1 MSIPKETLLHAYR
14 TMKTIREFEERV
26 NAEIMNGQIPG
37 FTHLYTGQEAN
48 AVGVCAHLDESD
60 TIISTHR
67 GHGHCIAKGAEVSG
81 MMKELFGSSEGLC
94 KGKGG
99 SMHVADIDKGILGA
113 NGIVAG
119 GPPISV
125 GSALAAKIR
134 KNGKVAVSFSG
145 DGSVNQ
151 GTCFEA
157 MNMAVVLQAPAV
169 FVIENN
175 YYSEHTSI
183 NYAVGCDDLKA
194 RTEAFGFP
202 VFVADGSDFFAVHE
216 AAGKAIAHARAGN
229 GPAGVF
235 AEQGRY
241 HGHFVGDPQAY
252 RAEGE
257 LEDLRENHCPLKN
270 FRARMAET
278 GELSEAELD
287 VIDAMVVSGLSS
299 RSVSAPAAAAA
310 TTATVQDRD
319 GMKPTTTTT
328 TTTTTTSVVSRPF
341 PDGAEGLRRTSR
353 SRGYAAVVK
362 DVGSSIPV
370 LTPTIPLTHAI
381 VLLTCRDV

>member
-1 MSIPKETLLHAYR
+1 MSLSKEQLLHAYR
-14 TMKTIREFEERV
+14 QMKTIREFEERTH
-26 NAEIMNGQIPG
+26 AEIMNGQIAG

-48 AVGVCAHLDESD
+48 AVGICEHLDGDD

-67 GHGHCIAKGAEVSG
+67 GHGHCIARGADVIG

-99 SMHVADIDKGILGA
+99 SMHIADIDNGILGA

-125 GSALAAKIR
+125 GAALGMKI
-134 KNGKVAVSFSG
+134 KGTNNVSVSFSG

-157 MNMAVVLQAPAV
+157 MNLAVVLQVPAV

-175 YYSEHTSI
+175 YYSEHTNIS
-183 NYAVGCDDLKA
+183 YAVGCDDLKA

-202 VFVADGSDFFAVHE
+202 VFVADGSDFFDVYG
-216 AAGKAIAHARAGN
+216 AAGEAIEHARSGK

-241 HGHFVGDPQAY
+241 HGHFVGDPQTY

-257 LEDLRENHCPLKN
+257 LDDLRENHCCLKI
-270 FRARMAET
+270 FRAKMAES
-278 GELSEAELD
+278 GELSSAELD
-287 VIDAMVVSGLSS
+287 AVDTEVMALIDQAVAEAKA
-299 RSVSAPAAAAA
+299 APRPTPDQVTQDVYINYNAA
-310 TTATVQDRD
+310 
-319 GMKPTTTTT
+319 
-328 TTTTTTSVVSRPF
+328 
-341 PDGAEGLRRTSR
+341 
-353 SRGYAAVVK
+353 
-362 DVGSSIPV
+362 
-370 LTPTIPLTHAI
+370 
-381 VLLTCRDV
+381 

>member
-1 MSIPKETLLHAYR
+1 MSIPTETLSNAYR
-14 TMKTIREFEERV
+14 LMKTIREFEERV

-67 GHGHCIAKGAEVSG
+67 GHGHCIAKGAEVAG
-81 MMKELFGSSEGLC
+81 M
-94 KGKGG
+94 
-99 SMHVADIDKGILGA
+99 MHVADIDKGILGA

-175 YYSEHTSI
+175 YYSEHTNIS
-183 NYAVGCDDLKA
+183 YAVGCDDLKA

-202 VFVADGSDFFAVHE
+202 VFVADGSDFFAVYE
-216 AAGKAIAHARAGN
+216 AAGKAIEHARGGN

-241 HGHFVGDPQAY
+241 HGHFVGDPQHY
-252 RAEGE
+252 RGEGE
-257 LEDLRENHCPLKN
+257 IDDLRENHDCLKN
-270 FRARMAET
+270 FRVRMGET
-278 GELSEAELD
+278 GELSVEAMD
-287 VIDAMVVSGLSS
+287 AIDAEVMAAIEQAVVD
-299 RSVSAPAAAAA
+299 AKAAARP
-310 TTATVQDRD
+310 TAEQVLED
-319 GMKPTTTTT
+319 
-328 TTTTTTSVVSRPF
+328 VYINY
-341 PDGAEGLRRTSR
+341 GAGA
-353 SRGYAAVVK
+353 RGV
-362 DVGSSIPV
+362 
-370 LTPTIPLTHAI
+370 
-381 VLLTCRDV
+381 

>member
-1 MSIPKETLLHAYR
+1 VTIPKEKLLRAYR
-14 TMKTIREFEERV
+14 QMKTIREFEERTH
-26 NAEIMNGQIPG
+26 AEIMNGQIPG

-48 AVGVCAHLDESD
+48 AVGVCEHLDELD

-67 GHGHCIAKGAEVSG
+67 GHGHCIAKGADVIG

-99 SMHVADIDKGILGA
+99 SMHVADIEKGILGA

-134 KNGKVAVSFSG
+134 DNGRVAVSFSG

-157 MNMAVVLQAPAV
+157 MNLAVVLKVPAI

-175 YYSEHTSI
+175 YYSEHTNIS
-183 NYAVGCDDLKA
+183 YAVGCDDLKA

-202 VFVADGSDFFAVHE
+202 VFVADGSDFFSVYE
-216 AAGKAIAHARAGN
+216 AAGKAIEHARTGN
-229 GPAGVF
+229 GPAGLF
-235 AEQGRY
+235 AEQGRF
-241 HGHFVGDPQAY
+241 HGHFVGDPQYY

-257 LEDLRENHCPLKN
+257 LDDLRENSDCLKV
-270 FRARMAET
+270 FRNR
-278 GELSEAELD
+278 
-287 VIDAMVVSGLSS
+287 
-299 RSVSAPAAAAA
+299 
-310 TTATVQDRD
+310 TTATGEVSHEELDAIDAEVLALIDEAVAAAKAAPR
-319 GMKPTTTTT
+319 PTAEQ
-328 TTTTTTSVVSRPF
+328 VV
-341 PDGAEGLRRTSR
+341 E
-353 SRGYAAVVK
+353 
-362 DVGSSIPV
+362 DVYVNYGN
-370 LTPTIPLTHAI
+370 A
-381 VLLTCRDV
+381 

>member
-1 MSIPKETLLHAYR
+1 MTIPKQTLLRAYR
-14 TMKTIREFEERV
+14 QMKTIREFEERV
-26 NAEIMNGQIPG
+26 HAEIMNGQIPG

-48 AVGVCAHLDESD
+48 AVGVCQHLSNED

-67 GHGHCIAKGAEVSG
+67 GHGHCIAKGADVIG

-99 SMHVADIDKGILGA
+99 SMHVADFEKGILGA

-134 KNGKVAVSFSG
+134 GNNNVSVSFSG

-157 MNMAVVLQAPAV
+157 MNLAVVLQVPAI

-175 YYSEHTSI
+175 YYSEHTNIS
-183 NYAVGCDDLKA
+183 YAVGCDDLKA

-202 VFVADGSDFFAVHE
+202 VFVADGADFFAVYE
-216 AAGKAIAHARAGN
+216 AAAQAVEHARSGK
-229 GPAGVF
+229 GPAGIF

-241 HGHFVGDPQAY
+241 HGHFVGDPQYY
-252 RAEGE
+252 RGEGE
-257 LEDLRENHCPLKN
+257 LEDLRENHDCLKN
-270 FRARMAET
+270 FRARMATT
-278 GELSEAELD
+278 GELGDAELD
-287 VIDAMVVSGLSS
+287 AIDTEVLALIERAVTEAKA
-299 RSVSAPAAAAA
+299 APRP
-310 TTATVQDRD
+310 TPEQVDQD
-319 GMKPTTTTT
+319 
-328 TTTTTTSVVSRPF
+328 VYINY
-341 PDGAEGLRRTSR
+341 GA
-353 SRGYAAVVK
+353 
-362 DVGSSIPV
+362 
-370 LTPTIPLTHAI
+370 
-381 VLLTCRDV
+381 

>member
-1 MSIPKETLLHAYR
+1 MTIPKEKLLRAYR
-14 TMKTIREFEERV
+14 QMKTIREFEERV
-26 NAEIMNGQIPG
+26 HAEIMNGQIPG

-48 AVGVCAHLDESD
+48 AVGVCEHLTDAD

-67 GHGHCIAKGAEVSG
+67 GHGHCIAKGADVIG

-99 SMHVADIDKGILGA
+99 SMHVADFDKGILGA

-134 KNGKVAVSFSG
+134 GNTNVSVSFSG

-157 MNMAVVLQAPAV
+157 MNLAVVLQVPAI

-183 NYAVGCDDLKA
+183 SYAVGCDDLKA

-202 VFVADGSDFFAVHE
+202 VFVADGADFFAVYE
-216 AAGKAIAHARAGN
+216 AAAQAVAHARSGR
-229 GPAGVF
+229 GPAGIF

-241 HGHFVGDPQAY
+241 HGHFVGDPQYY
-252 RAEGE
+252 RGEGE
-257 LEDLRENHCPLKN
+257 LEDLRQNHDCLKN
-270 FRARMAET
+270 FRARVAGG
-278 GELSEAELD
+278 GEVSGAELD
-287 VIDAMVVSGLSS
+287 AIDTEVLALIDRAV
-299 RSVSAPAAAAA
+299 AAAKAA
-310 TTATVQDRD
+310 PRPTAGQVAQD
-319 GMKPTTTTT
+319 
-328 TTTTTTSVVSRPF
+328 VYINY
-341 PDGAEGLRRTSR
+341 GA
-353 SRGYAAVVK
+353 
-362 DVGSSIPV
+362 
-370 LTPTIPLTHAI
+370 
-381 VLLTCRDV
+381 

>member
-1 MSIPKETLLHAYR
+1 MTIPKDKLLKAYR
-14 TMKTIREFEERV
+14 MMKTIREFEERT

-48 AVGVCAHLDESD
+48 AVGVCEHLSDAD

-67 GHGHCIAKGAEVSG
+67 GHGHCIAKGADVIG
-81 MMKELFGSSEGLC
+81 MMKELFGSSAGLC

-99 SMHVADIDKGILGA
+99 SMHVADVEKGILGA

-157 MNMAVVLQAPAV
+157 MNMAVVLNVPAV
-169 FVIENN
+169 FVVENN
-175 YYSEHTSI
+175 YYSEHTSV

-194 RTEAFGFP
+194 RTEGFGFP
-202 VFVADGSDFFAVHE
+202 VFVADGSDFFAVYA
-216 AAGKAIAHARAGN
+216 AAGQAIEHARAGN

-241 HGHFVGDPQAY
+241 HGHFVGDPQTY
-252 RAEGE
+252 RGEGE
-257 LEDLRENHCPLKN
+257 LDELRDKRDCLKK
-270 FRARMAET
+270 FRATTAQ
-278 GELSEAELD
+278 SAAVSSAELD
-287 VIDAMVVSGLSS
+287 AIDAEVMALIERAVDEAKA
-299 RSVSAPAAAAA
+299 AP
-310 TTATVQDRD
+310 R
-319 GMKPTTTTT
+319 PT
-328 TTTTTTSVVSRPF
+328 
-341 PDGAEGLRRTSR
+341 PDEVT
-353 SRGYAAVVK
+353 
-362 DVGSSIPV
+362 
-370 LTPTIPLTHAI
+370 
-381 VLLTCRDV
+381 RDVYIEYA

>member
-1 MSIPKETLLHAYR
+1 MPIPTQALSNAYR
-14 TMKTIREFEERV
+14 LMKTIREFEERV

-48 AVGVCAHLDESD
+48 AVGVCAHLDTGD

-175 YYSEHTSI
+175 YYSEHTNIS
-183 NYAVGCDDLKA
+183 YAVGCDDLKA

-202 VFVADGSDFFAVHE
+202 VFVADGADFFAVHE

-241 HGHFVGDPQAY
+241 HGHFVG
-252 RAEGE
+252 EE
-257 LEDLRENHCPLKN
+257 
-270 FRARMAET
+270 
-278 GELSEAELD
+278 
-287 VIDAMVVSGLSS
+287 SS
-299 RSVSAPAAAAA
+299 TPESKDER
-310 TTATVQDRD
+310 
-319 GMKPTTTTT
+319 
-328 TTTTTTSVVSRPF
+328 RP
-341 PDGAEGLRRTSR
+341 PRHDQ
-353 SRGYAAVVK
+353 
-362 DVGSSIPV
+362 
-370 LTPTIPLTHAI
+370 
-381 VLLTCRDV
+381 

>member
-1 MSIPKETLLHAYR
+1 MAIPKDKLLKAYR
-14 TMKTIREFEERV
+14 MMKTIREFEERTH
-26 NAEIMNGQIPG
+26 AEIMNGQIAG

-48 AVGVCAHLDESD
+48 AVGVCEHLSDAD

-67 GHGHCIAKGAEVSG
+67 GHGHCIAKGADVIG
-81 MMKELFGSSEGLC
+81 MMKELFGSSAGLC

-99 SMHVADIDKGILGA
+99 SMHVADVDKGILGA

-134 KNGKVAVSFSG
+134 KNGNVAISFSG

-157 MNMAVVLQAPAV
+157 MNMAVVLKVPAV

-202 VFVADGSDFFAVHE
+202 VFVADGSDFFAVYE
-216 AAGKAIAHARAGN
+216 AAGKAIEHARAGN

-241 HGHFVGDPQAY
+241 HGHFVGDPQTY
-252 RAEGE
+252 RGEGE
-257 LEDLRENHCPLKN
+257 LDTLREKHDCLKI
-270 FRARMAET
+270 FRAKMAES
-278 GELSEAELD
+278 GELTNDELD
-287 VIDAMVVSGLSS
+287 AIDAEVMALIDQAVEEAKA
-299 RSVSAPAAAAA
+299 APRP
-310 TTATVQDRD
+310 TPEEVTQD
-319 GMKPTTTTT
+319 
-328 TTTTTTSVVSRPF
+328 VYIN
-341 PDGAEGLRRTSR
+341 
-353 SRGYAAVVK
+353 YA
-362 DVGSSIPV
+362 
-370 LTPTIPLTHAI
+370 
-381 VLLTCRDV
+381 

>member
-1 MSIPKETLLHAYR
+1 VGLPKENLLHAYR
-14 TMKTIREFEERV
+14 QMKTIREFEERAH
-26 NAEIMNGQIPG
+26 AEIMNGQIAG

-48 AVGVCAHLDESD
+48 AVGVCEHLDNAD

-67 GHGHCIAKGAEVSG
+67 GHGHCIAKGADVIS

-134 KNGKVAVSFSG
+134 DNGRVAVSFSG

-157 MNMAVVLQAPAV
+157 MNMAVVLKVPAI

-175 YYSEHTSI
+175 YYSEHTNI

-202 VFVADGSDFFAVHE
+202 VFVADGSDFFDVYE
-216 AAGKAIAHARAGN
+216 AAGKAIEHARSGK
-229 GPAGVF
+229 GPAGIF

-241 HGHFVGDPQAY
+241 HGHFVGDPQTY

-257 LEDLRENHCPLKN
+257 LDDLRENHDCLKK
-270 FRARMAET
+270 FRATMDKT
-278 GELSEAELD
+278 GEISAAELD
-287 VIDAMVVSGLSS
+287 AIDEEVMALIEE
-299 RSVSAPAAAAA
+299 SVTAAKAAPRP
-310 TTATVQDRD
+310 TADQVTDDVYI
-319 GMKPTTTTT
+319 
-328 TTTTTTSVVSRPF
+328 SY
-341 PDGAEGLRRTSR
+341 GA
-353 SRGYAAVVK
+353 
-362 DVGSSIPV
+362 
-370 LTPTIPLTHAI
+370 
-381 VLLTCRDV
+381 

>member
-1 MSIPKETLLHAYR
+1 MSLDKEELLRAYR
-14 TMKTIREFEERV
+14 RMKTIREFEERTHT
-26 NAEIMNGQIPG
+26 EIMNGQIAG

-48 AVGVCAHLDESD
+48 AVGVCEHLSDED

-67 GHGHCIAKGAEVSG
+67 GHGHCIAKGADVIG
-81 MMKELFGSSEGLC
+81 MMAELFGSSEGLC

-99 SMHVADIDKGILGA
+99 SMHVADVEKGILGA

-134 KNGKVAVSFSG
+134 DNGRVAISFSG

-157 MNMAVVLQAPAV
+157 MNLAVVLQVPAV

-175 YYSEHTSI
+175 YYSEHTNI
-183 NYAVGCDDLKA
+183 DYAVGCDDLKA
-194 RTEAFGFP
+194 RTEGFGFP
-202 VFVADGSDFFAVHE
+202 VFVADGADFFSVHE

-235 AEQGRY
+235 AEVGRF
-241 HGHFVGDPQAY
+241 HGHFVGDPEHY
-252 RAEGE
+252 RADGE
-257 LEDLRENHCPLKN
+257 TKDLRENSCCLKN

-287 VIDAMVVSGLSS
+287 AIDAEVMALIEDAVTG
-299 RSVSAPAAAAA
+299 AKAAARPTAEQVTEDVYINYGAA
-310 TTATVQDRD
+310 
-319 GMKPTTTTT
+319 
-328 TTTTTTSVVSRPF
+328 
-341 PDGAEGLRRTSR
+341 
-353 SRGYAAVVK
+353 
-362 DVGSSIPV
+362 
-370 LTPTIPLTHAI
+370 
-381 VLLTCRDV
+381 

>member
-1 MSIPKETLLHAYR
+1 VTIPKEKLLRAYR
-14 TMKTIREFEERV
+14 QMKTIREFEERAH
-26 NAEIMNGQIPG
+26 AEIMNGQIPG

-48 AVGVCAHLDESD
+48 AVGVCEHLDELD

-67 GHGHCIAKGAEVSG
+67 GHGHCIAKGADVIG

-99 SMHVADIDKGILGA
+99 SMHVADIEKGILGA

-134 KNGKVAVSFSG
+134 DNGRVAVSFSG

-157 MNMAVVLQAPAV
+157 MNLAVVLKVPAI

-175 YYSEHTSI
+175 YYSEHTNIS
-183 NYAVGCDDLKA
+183 YAVGCDDLKA

-202 VFVADGSDFFAVHE
+202 VFVADGSDFFSVYE
-216 AAGKAIAHARAGN
+216 AAGKAIEHARTGN
-229 GPAGVF
+229 GPAGLF
-235 AEQGRY
+235 AEQGRF
-241 HGHFVGDPQAY
+241 HGHFVGDPQYY

-257 LEDLRENHCPLKN
+257 LDDLRENSDCLKA
-270 FRARMAET
+270 FRNR
-278 GELSEAELD
+278 
-287 VIDAMVVSGLSS
+287 
-299 RSVSAPAAAAA
+299 
-310 TTATVQDRD
+310 TTATGEVSHEELDAIDAEVLALIDEAVAAAKAAPR
-319 GMKPTTTTT
+319 PTAEQ
-328 TTTTTTSVVSRPF
+328 VV
-341 PDGAEGLRRTSR
+341 E
-353 SRGYAAVVK
+353 
-362 DVGSSIPV
+362 DVYVNYGN
-370 LTPTIPLTHAI
+370 A
-381 VLLTCRDV
+381 

>member
-1 MSIPKETLLHAYR
+1 MAIPKDKLLRAYR
-14 TMKTIREFEERV
+14 QMKTIREFEERT
-26 NAEIMNGQIPG
+26 NAEIMFFNDTATTEI
-37 FTHLYTGQEAN
+37 YTGQEAN
-48 AVGVCAHLDESD
+48 AVGVCEHLDDED

-67 GHGHCIAKGAEVSG
+67 GHGHCIAKGADVIG

-99 SMHVADIDKGILGA
+99 SMHVADVDKGILGA

-134 KNGKVAVSFSG
+134 DNGRVAISFSG

-157 MNMAVVLQAPAV
+157 MNLAVVLNVPAV

-175 YYSEHTSI
+175 YYSEHTNIS
-183 NYAVGCDDLKA
+183 YAVGCDDLKA

-202 VFVADGSDFFAVHE
+202 VFVANGDDFFDVYE
-216 AAGKAIAHARAGN
+216 AAGKAIEHARAGN

-241 HGHFVGDPQAY
+241 HGHFVGDPQNY
-252 RAEGE
+252 RADGE
-257 LEDLRENHCPLKN
+257 LDDLRENHCCLKN
-270 FRARMAET
+270 FRAKMAET
-278 GELSEAELD
+278 GEVSAEELD
-287 VIDAMVVSGLSS
+287 AIDAEVMALIEEAVS
-299 RSVSAPAAAAA
+299 SAKAAARPTPEQVTNDVYINYGAA
-310 TTATVQDRD
+310 
-319 GMKPTTTTT
+319 
-328 TTTTTTSVVSRPF
+328 
-341 PDGAEGLRRTSR
+341 
-353 SRGYAAVVK
+353 
-362 DVGSSIPV
+362 
-370 LTPTIPLTHAI
+370 
-381 VLLTCRDV
+381 

>member
-1 MSIPKETLLHAYR
+1 MAIAKENLLRAYR
-14 TMKTIREFEERV
+14 QMKTIREFEERTH
-26 NAEIMNGQIPG
+26 AEIMNGQIAG

-48 AVGVCAHLDESD
+48 AVGVCEHLGGGD

-67 GHGHCIAKGAEVSG
+67 GHGHCIARGADVIG

-99 SMHVADIDKGILGA
+99 SMHIADIEHGILGA

-125 GSALAAKIR
+125 GAALAQKIR
-134 KNGKVAVSFSG
+134 GTTNVAVSFSG

-157 MNMAVVLQAPAV
+157 MNLAVVLQVPAI

-175 YYSEHTSI
+175 YYSEHTNIS
-183 NYAVGCDDLKA
+183 YAVGCDDLKA

-202 VFVADGSDFFAVHE
+202 VFVADGADFFDVYE
-216 AAGKAIAHARAGN
+216 AAGKAIEHARAGN

-235 AEQGRY
+235 AETGRF
-241 HGHFVGDPQAY
+241 HGHFVGDPQTY

-257 LEDLRENHCPLKN
+257 LDDLRENSDCIKK
-270 FRARMAET
+270 FRERMAET
-278 GELSEAELD
+278 GELSSDELD
-287 VIDAMVVSGLSS
+287 AIDGEVLALIEEAVSSAK
-299 RSVSAPAAAAA
+299 SAPRP
-310 TTATVQDRD
+310 TPEQVTQDVYVNY
-319 GMKPTTTTT
+319 GTQ
-328 TTTTTTSVVSRPF
+328 
-341 PDGAEGLRRTSR
+341 G
-353 SRGYAAVVK
+353 
-362 DVGSSIPV
+362 
-370 LTPTIPLTHAI
+370 
-381 VLLTCRDV
+381 